1 MNVFNVMLRG
11 VHCINNAS
19 SIFLFSIQYAFA
31 FVKIMYF
38 ECRNK
43 QFEERKHKV
52 SYRQVGRKIITKR
65 IKVNFIYQQG
75 VSAVVG
81 EFVKQAFKKQCPHGQ
96 MTCFTWVKQIL
107 L

>member
-1 MNVFNVMLRG
+1 M
-11 VHCINNAS
+11 HHISNAS
-19 SIFLFSIQYAFA
+19 TIFLFNILYAFA
-31 FVKIMYF
+31 FIKMMYF

-81 EFVKQAFKKQCPHGQ
+81 EFVKKVFKKQWPY
-96 MTCFTWVKQIL
+96 K
-107 L
+107 